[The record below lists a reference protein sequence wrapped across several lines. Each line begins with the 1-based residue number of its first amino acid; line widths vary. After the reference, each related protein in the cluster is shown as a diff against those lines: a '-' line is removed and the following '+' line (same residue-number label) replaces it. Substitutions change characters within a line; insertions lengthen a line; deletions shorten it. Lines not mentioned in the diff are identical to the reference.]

1 MLAGKGIDNVINMAG
16 GIKAW
21 DSGKA
26 VGSVDLGLELFD
38 GSETL
43 PQILIV
49 AYSLEKG
56 LLDVYVSMQGK
67 VKNEQV
73 RELFKKLSTIEAKH
87 QEMIFKEYLRVTG
100 DKVER
105 QEFEENLVLS
115 AMEGG
120 LTTEEYLEMYT
131 PDLEVV
137 ADVVSF
143 AMAIEAQALDLY
155 QRVADRASSNENRDA
170 MLRIADEERSHLK
183 LLGTLLG

>member
-1 MLAGKGIDNVINMAG
+1 MLAGKGFDNVINMAG

-26 VGSVDLGLELFD
+26 VGSVDLGLDLFD

-56 LLDVYVSMQGK
+56 LLDLYVSLQGK
-67 VKNEQV
+67 VNNEQV
-73 RELFKKLSTIEAKH
+73 RELFKKLSGIEVKH
-87 QEMIFKEYLRVTG
+87 QEIIFKEYCRASG
-100 DKVER
+100 DSADRKV
-105 QEFEENLVLS
+105 FEETLVLS

-120 LTTEEYLEMYT
+120 MTTEEYLERYA

-155 QRVADRASSNENRDA
+155 QRVADRASSDENRAA
-170 MLRIADEERSHLK
+170 MLRIADEERAHLK
-183 LLGTLLG
+183 LLGRLLG